1 MRLNGVQSA
10 TSTVFETA
18 IAKAP
23 TGHAVRTARLLFDS
37 GANISLIINRLA
49 ITLIAK
55 RIQSYKEISGFGGN
69 RVSNHAV
76 EIELGSAYK
85 IRGRHVRVR
94 CQVVDDV
101 YPDWPGQDLSNIA
114 GMSFLKNKQLADPGL
129 GEKGK
134 IDILL
139 GLSDVTSCYLSS
151 LICAPECFVEA
162 RESIFGWCPA

>member
-1 MRLNGVQSA
+1 ML
-10 TSTVFETA
+10 
-18 IAKAP
+18 K
-23 TGHAVRTARLLFDS
+23 
-37 GANISLIINRLA
+37 
-49 ITLIAK
+49 
-55 RIQSYKEISGFGGN
+55 FGGN

-94 CQVVDDV
+94 CQVVDDI
-101 YPDWPGQDLSNIA
+101 YPDWPGQDLSKIA

-139 GLSDVTSCYLSS
+139 GLSDVTSCLLSS
-151 LICAPECFVEA
+151 ICAPECFVEA
-162 RESIFGWCPA
+162 RESIFGWVVRGTQPENTFSNVVLKILQLMPGQMNFSRGYGSKKMCWTKYFPILKMKSTLWIISKIIL